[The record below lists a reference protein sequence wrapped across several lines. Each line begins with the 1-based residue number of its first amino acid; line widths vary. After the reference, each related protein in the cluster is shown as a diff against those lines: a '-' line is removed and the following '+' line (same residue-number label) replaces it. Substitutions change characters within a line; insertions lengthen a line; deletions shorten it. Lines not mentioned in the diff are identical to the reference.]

1 MADKK
6 EAAAAAEAAEM
17 QEGAEAQPPKK
28 KRKRG
33 KLPVLIMLVAV
44 LAGGGFFGMKV
55 RGGSAPPKPE
65 LGEVVPLAEILVN
78 LKDQNTYL
86 RTEISL
92 HLNKSFDKTQL
103 EAKMDAVRHR
113 IILIL
118 TSKSIREV
126 RSVDGKLA
134 LTREIASRINE
145 LFPGPTAKPADSKAR
160 KNEDMKEPAAE
171 KAAPK
176 LQNPDWDSDTGP
188 VLKVYFTN
196 FATQ

>member
-78 LKDQNTYL
+78 LKDPNTYL
-86 RTEISL
+86 RTEIS
-92 HLNKSFDKTQL
+92 
-103 EAKMDAVRHR
+103 VRHR